1 MGVYIKISGN
11 RLILA
16 GTVASEEMIADGY
29 QLYEG
34 EIPQASSLEFLMW
47 DEETEKIIENV
58 EFRKR
63 KELENIRSRRNKLLE
78 ESDWTSLRS
87 LDTGEVDQQWVD
99 YRNALRDLPQNYVL
113 GEELEWPRNP
123 NDPIPEPEVVEE
135 QPEESSE

>member
-11 RLILA
+11 RLKLA
-16 GTVASEEMIADGY
+16 GTVSSEEMIADGY

-34 EIPQASSLEFLMW
+34 EIPQTSSSEFLMW
-47 DEETEKIIENV
+47 DEETETIIENV

-63 KELENIRSRRNKLLE
+63 KELENIRNRRNRLLK

-87 LDTGEVDQQWVD
+87 LDTGEVDQEWVD

-123 NDPIPEPEVVEE
+123 NDPIPEPEEVLGE
-135 QPEESSE
+135 

>member
-87 LDTGEVDQQWVD
+87 
-99 YRNALRDLPQNYVL
+99 
-113 GEELEWPRNP
+113 
-123 NDPIPEPEVVEE
+123 
-135 QPEESSE
+135 

>member
-34 EIPQASSLEFLMW
+34 EIPQTSSSEFLMW

>member
-11 RLILA
+11 RLKLA
-16 GTVASEEMIADGY
+16 GTVSSEEMIADGY

-34 EIPQASSLEFLMW
+34 EIPQTSSSEFLMW
-47 DEETEKIIENV
+47 DEETETIIENV

-63 KELENIRSRRNKLLE
+63 KELENIRNRRNRLLK

-87 LDTGEVDQQWVD
+87 LDTGEVDQEWVD

-123 NDPIPEPEVVEE
+123 NDPLPEPEEL
-135 QPEESSE
+135 PE